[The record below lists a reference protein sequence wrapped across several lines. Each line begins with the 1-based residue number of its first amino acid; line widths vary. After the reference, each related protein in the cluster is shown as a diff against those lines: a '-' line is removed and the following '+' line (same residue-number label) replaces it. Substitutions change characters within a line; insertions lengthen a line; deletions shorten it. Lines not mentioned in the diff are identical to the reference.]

1 LNACPSVQGFGA
13 VRTFVHSVFLSR
25 QADLTTLLKFAN
37 PKATLTHTLSKYAGQ
52 GLEAPVTRL
61 VAETGRLSISPIFVS
76 GVYSG
81 ARKLG
86 EGFGSSLK
94 MSEFR
99 ANEDALRRI
108 YLSPS
113 ARPLLAPE
121 DADSTHGQGAGE
133 LPTDTLVYPGRR
145 LARTRALPDDETLYQ
160 SAGKSGVVAGSR

>member
-1 LNACPSVQGFGA
+1 MPVRSRQGFA
-13 VRTFVHSVFLSR
+13 AARTFVHSVFLSR

-52 GLEAPVTRL
+52 GIESPVTRL

-81 ARKLG
+81 TRKLG

-121 DADSTHGQGAGE
+121 DAESARGQTAGE

-145 LARTRALPDDETLYQ
+145 LTRTRALPDDETLYQ